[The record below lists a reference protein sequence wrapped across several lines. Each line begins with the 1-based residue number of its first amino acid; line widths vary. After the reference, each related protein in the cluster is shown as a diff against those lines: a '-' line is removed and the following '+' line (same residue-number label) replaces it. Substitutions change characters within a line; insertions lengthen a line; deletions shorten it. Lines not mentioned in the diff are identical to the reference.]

1 MHISGNELRWK
12 FISDGSVNGWGWRFT
27 VYPIMPQCP
36 DKELSDRSIMS
47 GPSIELVMSLLEK
60 QINLSSDV
68 HAVSRLAA
76 ALASCAQ
83 LGSLGNF

>member
-1 MHISGNELRWK
+1 
-12 FISDGSVNGWGWRFT
+12 
-27 VYPIMPQCP
+27 MPQCP

-60 QINLSSDV
+60 QINLSTDI

-83 LGSLGNF
+83 LGSLGIVNIFQLFNLVYFKLKYYLTFRNQIFHC

>member
-1 MHISGNELRWK
+1 
-12 FISDGSVNGWGWRFT
+12 
-27 VYPIMPQCP
+27 MPQCP

-60 QINLSSDV
+60 QINLSTDI

-83 LGSLGNF
+83 LGCLGITHYIFTLCLIKLSKSLKQIYV